1 MWKFYHQVTQTADA
15 AAAQVN
21 ISEGGLFFLMGLL
34 TALVVLAPSY
44 FEKRKSK

>member
-15 AAAQVN
+15 AASQVQ
-21 ISEGGLFFLMGLL
+21 ISEGALFFVMGLL

-44 FEKRKSK
+44 FERKSK